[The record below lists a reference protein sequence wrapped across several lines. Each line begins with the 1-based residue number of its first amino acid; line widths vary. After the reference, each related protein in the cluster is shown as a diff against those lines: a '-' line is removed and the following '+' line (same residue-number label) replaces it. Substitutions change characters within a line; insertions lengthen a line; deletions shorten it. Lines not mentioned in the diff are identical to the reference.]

1 MLESFSRF
9 NQINNPG
16 FGTGGKVM
24 KQFSRRRFLQMSGA
38 AVAAPIAGSL
48 LLQGCSQ
55 DSKALTI
62 AYNVALPSWD
72 PTTGPS
78 SVNPTIQ
85 TFYKAVFDTYID
97 QNPDLSFRPG
107 ILTKWGWNEDRTKV
121 EMTVRENAFW
131 HDGSPVTP
139 EDVVWSLE
147 RAANPESGNPI
158 QFVWSKINNF
168 SVSGNTVIA
177 DVKEFEPTLFKW
189 MAFLTG
195 YVMPKKAY
203 TEMGAEAWENNPI
216 GSGPYMVDKF
226 ERNAFVRLKAF
237 PQYWGP
243 KPEFETVVIK
253 MVPDASAR
261 IAEVETGSSDLTLQV
276 PYEEFN
282 RLTSGSSLSGDA
294 YPVSDIGMIFITNK
308 EAVMKDRNV
317 RLAMHHAINKDAI
330 VNDLLLGFGTP
341 IDTLQAPQYDAYDPS
356 IEVRYDPNL
365 AKQFLAKS
373 GYSTDKPVKFTIQT
387 TRGYKPKDYEMIEA
401 VVGMWR
407 EVGIEAEI
415 EVYEIAKHFE
425 LRMQHNL
432 APAAFYN
439 WGNSIGDPSTSTG
452 FAMFSYSPHSAF
464 KSPEVDRLIGP
475 LWGEADENKRISGY
489 QKADLYIAEEGLVI
503 PLLQYAQP
511 VVHSSKIKFTPHTA
525 GFILPQDIKSS

>member
-9 NQINNPG
+9 NQINNPV
-16 FGTGGKVM
+16 FGIGGKVM

-261 IAEVETGSSDLTLQV
+261 IAEVETGSSDLR
-276 PYEEFN
+276 F
-282 RLTSGSSLSGDA
+282 
-294 YPVSDIGMIFITNK
+294 K
-308 EAVMKDRNV
+308 CHMKN
-317 RLAMHHAINKDAI
+317 L
-330 VNDLLLGFGTP
+330 
-341 IDTLQAPQYDAYDPS
+341 ID
-356 IEVRYDPNL
+356 
-365 AKQFLAKS
+365 
-373 GYSTDKPVKFTIQT
+373 
-387 TRGYKPKDYEMIEA
+387 
-401 VVGMWR
+401 
-407 EVGIEAEI
+407 
-415 EVYEIAKHFE
+415 
-425 LRMQHNL
+425 
-432 APAAFYN
+432 
-439 WGNSIGDPSTSTG
+439 
-452 FAMFSYSPHSAF
+452 
-464 KSPEVDRLIGP
+464 
-475 LWGEADENKRISGY
+475 
-489 QKADLYIAEEGLVI
+489 
-503 PLLQYAQP
+503 
-511 VVHSSKIKFTPHTA
+511 
-525 GFILPQDIKSS
+525 